1 MNVVVRTS
9 DQAPIGLRFGRTHFE
24 DLRFG
29 VQVVAGPNRARPAQL
44 IDTNSQDTV
53 SRLEVAIDKQTHGQ
67 SRGMPAACCQSSENR
82 FARGVVVEVVR
93 LWIELPGERDN
104 LVIVYPQTG
113 SAIDLTCGIVLEILL
128 GWLAIGHFSPELS
141 TKRHYRQTSTGRVQ

>member
-1 MNVVVRTS
+1 
-9 DQAPIGLRFGRTHFE
+9 
-24 DLRFG
+24 
-29 VQVVAGPNRARPAQL
+29 
-44 IDTNSQDTV
+44 
-53 SRLEVAIDKQTHGQ
+53 
-67 SRGMPAACCQSSENR
+67 MPAACCQSSENR

-93 LWIELPGERDN
+93 LWIELSGERDN

-113 SAIDLTCGIVLEILL
+113 RAKDLTCGIILDILL